1 MEELSAMENQVIST
15 QEIHD
20 SLLNSVQEI
29 KLSMT
34 ESYEVV
40 NTESKV
46 LLNALQKLPTNDS
59 REEKAK
65 SRLSDYT
72 EAASHVMDLIVIMYE
87 QDKQS
92 KILWEKTKLRITQ
105 KYNLYRFQQECD
117 EVSLFVFFFQ
127 SFFVTTRKKL
137 MFPWS
142 ATAREQWNTLVKP
155 EQRLLLRKITWL
167 YLAFKQLDR
176 GAVTSFNICFLH
188 LLEKNCFCLNRNS
201 KK

>member
-1 MEELSAMENQVIST
+1 MEELNVMEEQVIST

-20 SLLNSVQEI
+20 SFLNSVNEI

-34 ESYEVV
+34 ESYDIV
-40 NTESKV
+40 NLKSKV

-105 KYNLYRFQQECD
+105 KYNLYGFQKECD
-117 EVSLFVFFFQ
+117 EVGLFVFWVFFQ
-127 SFFVTTRKKL
+127 SSFVTVRKKL
-137 MFPWS
+137 MLPETS
-142 ATAREQWNTLVKP
+142 EQESSEIYW
-155 EQRLLLRKITWL
+155 
-167 YLAFKQLDR
+167 
-176 GAVTSFNICFLH
+176 
-188 LLEKNCFCLNRNS
+188 
-201 KK
+201 

>member
-1 MEELSAMENQVIST
+1 MEEQVIST

-20 SLLNSVQEI
+20 SFLNSVNEI

-34 ESYEVV
+34 ESYDIV
-40 NTESKV
+40 NLKSKV

-105 KYNLYRFQQECD
+105 KYNLYGFQKECD
-117 EVSLFVFFFQ
+117 EVGLFVFWVFF
-127 SFFVTTRKKL
+127 FN
-137 MFPWS
+137 P
-142 ATAREQWNTLVKP
+142 
-155 EQRLLLRKITWL
+155 LL
-167 YLAFKQLDR
+167 
-176 GAVTSFNICFLH
+176 
-188 LLEKNCFCLNRNS
+188 
-201 KK
+201 

>member
-1 MEELSAMENQVIST
+1 MEEQVIST

-20 SLLNSVQEI
+20 SFLNSVNEI

-34 ESYEVV
+34 ESYDIV
-40 NTESKV
+40 NLKSKV

-105 KYNLYRFQQECD
+105 KYNLYGFQKECD
-117 EVSLFVFFFQ
+117 EVGLFVFWVFF
-127 SFFVTTRKKL
+127 
-137 MFPWS
+137 
-142 ATAREQWNTLVKP
+142 N
-155 EQRLLLRKITWL
+155 LLL
-167 YLAFKQLDR
+167 
-176 GAVTSFNICFLH
+176 
-188 LLEKNCFCLNRNS
+188 
-201 KK
+201 

>member
-1 MEELSAMENQVIST
+1 MENQVIST
-15 QEIHD
+15 REIHD

-117 EVSLFVFFFQ
+117 EVSLFVLFFFQ
-127 SFFVTTRKKL
+127 SFFVTIRKKL
-137 MFPWS
+137 MLPSS
-142 ATAREQWNTLVKP
+142 ATAREQ
-155 EQRLLLRKITWL
+155 
-167 YLAFKQLDR
+167 
-176 GAVTSFNICFLH
+176 
-188 LLEKNCFCLNRNS
+188 
-201 KK
+201 

>member
-1 MEELSAMENQVIST
+1 MENQVIST
-15 QEIHD
+15 REIHD

-117 EVSLFVFFFQ
+117 EVSLFVLVFFQ
-127 SFFVTTRKKL
+127 SFFVTIRKKL
-137 MFPWS
+137 MLPSS
-142 ATAREQWNTLVKP
+142 ATAREQ
-155 EQRLLLRKITWL
+155 
-167 YLAFKQLDR
+167 
-176 GAVTSFNICFLH
+176 
-188 LLEKNCFCLNRNS
+188 
-201 KK
+201 

>member
-1 MEELSAMENQVIST
+1 MENQVIST

-137 MFPWS
+137 MFP
-142 ATAREQWNTLVKP
+142 
-155 EQRLLLRKITWL
+155 
-167 YLAFKQLDR
+167 
-176 GAVTSFNICFLH
+176 
-188 LLEKNCFCLNRNS
+188 
-201 KK
+201 

>member
-137 MFPWS
+137 MFP
-142 ATAREQWNTLVKP
+142 
-155 EQRLLLRKITWL
+155 
-167 YLAFKQLDR
+167 
-176 GAVTSFNICFLH
+176 
-188 LLEKNCFCLNRNS
+188 
-201 KK
+201 

>member
-1 MEELSAMENQVIST
+1 MEEQVIST

-20 SLLNSVQEI
+20 SFLNSVNEI
-29 KLSMT
+29 KLSMA
-34 ESYEVV
+34 ESYDIV
-40 NTESKV
+40 NLKSKV

-105 KYNLYRFQQECD
+105 KYNLYGFQKECD
-117 EVSLFVFFFQ
+117 EVGLFVFWFFF
-127 SFFVTTRKKL
+127 S
-137 MFPWS
+137 
-142 ATAREQWNTLVKP
+142 
-155 EQRLLLRKITWL
+155 I
-167 YLAFKQLDR
+167 
-176 GAVTSFNICFLH
+176 FLC
-188 LLEKNCFCLNRNS
+188 NG
-201 KK
+201 

>member
-1 MEELSAMENQVIST
+1 MEEQVIST

-20 SLLNSVQEI
+20 SFLNSVNEI

-34 ESYEVV
+34 ESYDIV
-40 NTESKV
+40 NLKSKV

-105 KYNLYRFQQECD
+105 KYNLYGFQKECD
-117 EVSLFVFFFQ
+117 EVGLFVFWGFFF
-127 SFFVTTRKKL
+127 SL
-137 MFPWS
+137 P
-142 ATAREQWNTLVKP
+142 L
-155 EQRLLLRKITWL
+155 
-167 YLAFKQLDR
+167 
-176 GAVTSFNICFLH
+176 
-188 LLEKNCFCLNRNS
+188 
-201 KK
+201 

>member
-1 MEELSAMENQVIST
+1 MENQVIST
-15 QEIHD
+15 REIHD

-117 EVSLFVFFFQ
+117 EVSLFVLVFFQ
-127 SFFVTTRKKL
+127 SFFVTIRKKSML
-137 MFPWS
+137 PSS
-142 ATAREQWNTLVKP
+142 ATAREQ
-155 EQRLLLRKITWL
+155 
-167 YLAFKQLDR
+167 
-176 GAVTSFNICFLH
+176 
-188 LLEKNCFCLNRNS
+188 
-201 KK
+201 

>member
-1 MEELSAMENQVIST
+1 MEELNVMEEQVIST

-20 SLLNSVQEI
+20 SFLNSVNEI

-34 ESYEVV
+34 ESYDIV
-40 NTESKV
+40 NLKSKV

-105 KYNLYRFQQECD
+105 KYNLYGFQKECD
-117 EVSLFVFFFQ
+117 EVGLFVFWFFFQ
-127 SFFVTTRKKL
+127 SSFVTVRKKL
-137 MFPWS
+137 MLPETS
-142 ATAREQWNTLVKP
+142 EQESSEIYW
-155 EQRLLLRKITWL
+155 
-167 YLAFKQLDR
+167 
-176 GAVTSFNICFLH
+176 
-188 LLEKNCFCLNRNS
+188 
-201 KK
+201 

>member
-1 MEELSAMENQVIST
+1 MENQVIST
-15 QEIHD
+15 REIHD

-105 KYNLYRFQQECD
+105 K
-117 EVSLFVFFFQ
+117 
-127 SFFVTTRKKL
+127 
-137 MFPWS
+137 
-142 ATAREQWNTLVKP
+142 
-155 EQRLLLRKITWL
+155 
-167 YLAFKQLDR
+167 
-176 GAVTSFNICFLH
+176 
-188 LLEKNCFCLNRNS
+188 
-201 KK
+201 

>member
-1 MEELSAMENQVIST
+1 MEELNVMEEQVIST

-20 SLLNSVQEI
+20 SFLNSVNEI

-34 ESYEVV
+34 ESYDIV
-40 NTESKV
+40 NLKSKV

-105 KYNLYRFQQECD
+105 KYNLYGFQKECD
-117 EVSLFVFFFQ
+117 EVGLFVFWVFF
-127 SFFVTTRKKL
+127 
-137 MFPWS
+137 
-142 ATAREQWNTLVKP
+142 N
-155 EQRLLLRKITWL
+155 LLL
-167 YLAFKQLDR
+167 
-176 GAVTSFNICFLH
+176 
-188 LLEKNCFCLNRNS
+188 
-201 KK
+201 

>member
-1 MEELSAMENQVIST
+1 MEEQVIST

-20 SLLNSVQEI
+20 SFLNSVNEI

-34 ESYEVV
+34 ESYDIV
-40 NTESKV
+40 NLKSKV

-105 KYNLYRFQQECD
+105 KYNLYGFQKECD
-117 EVSLFVFFFQ
+117 EVGLFVFWVFFQ
-127 SFFVTTRKKL
+127 SSFVTVRKKL
-137 MFPWS
+137 MLPETS
-142 ATAREQWNTLVKP
+142 EQESSEIYW
-155 EQRLLLRKITWL
+155 
-167 YLAFKQLDR
+167 
-176 GAVTSFNICFLH
+176 
-188 LLEKNCFCLNRNS
+188 
-201 KK
+201 

>member
-1 MEELSAMENQVIST
+1 MEELNVMEEQVIST

-20 SLLNSVQEI
+20 SFLNSVNEI
-29 KLSMT
+29 KLSMS
-34 ESYEVV
+34 ESYDIV
-40 NTESKV
+40 NLKAKV

-105 KYNLYRFQQECD
+105 KYNLYGFQKECD
-117 EVSLFVFFFQ
+117 EVGLFVFWVFFQ
-127 SFFVTTRKKL
+127 SSFVTVRKKL
-137 MFPWS
+137 MLPE
-142 ATAREQWNTLVKP
+142 TTEQESSEIYW
-155 EQRLLLRKITWL
+155 
-167 YLAFKQLDR
+167 
-176 GAVTSFNICFLH
+176 
-188 LLEKNCFCLNRNS
+188 
-201 KK
+201 